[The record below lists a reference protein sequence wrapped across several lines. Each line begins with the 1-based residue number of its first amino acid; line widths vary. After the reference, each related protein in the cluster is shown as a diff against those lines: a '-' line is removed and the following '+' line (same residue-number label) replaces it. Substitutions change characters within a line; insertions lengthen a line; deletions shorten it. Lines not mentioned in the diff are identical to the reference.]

1 MSHIF
6 REVPM
11 TKFVTVAATLTCA
24 AALVACSDQ
33 SQDPTALSL
42 ARPSVQTS
50 AVKFW
55 DVGASVGWNAIE
67 RNLLI
72 KRRFG
77 DQNAAFRQFAY
88 LSLAQYNAVIAAE
101 GGRAGATRLS
111 EQAAVAGASAAV
123 LTYFYPDEQAFL
135 DGQVSAQQEGA
146 HWPGESQTDFAAGE
160 AVGRAVGAQVVAAAA
175 TDRFNDPWTG
185 SIPVCAG
192 CWHPNTPGLPPIHP
206 QQGQMRP
213 FFLASGD
220 QFRPAPPPAF
230 GSPEFL
236 AALAE
241 IRHFS
246 DTRTHEQDSI
256 AKFWAFP
263 AGTSLVAG
271 FWNSVASELIV
282 RFHQD
287 ERKAAHTLALM
298 SMAALDA
305 LTASHEAK
313 YHYWLIR
320 PTQAD
325 PLITL
330 SIGLPNHPSYPS
342 NHAAVSTTTA
352 LILGGIFPS
361 EARRLAAMAD
371 EAGVSRLYG
380 GIHYRFDKTAGE
392 EIARNVAALALQLDV
407 NGHRAFALKP

>member
-1 MSHIF
+1 M
-6 REVPM
+6 RKLVA
-11 TKFVTVAATLTCA
+11 VAATLTCA
-24 AALVACSDQ
+24 AALVACAGQ

-42 ARPSVQTS
+42 AGPTLQAS

-55 DVGASVGWNAIE
+55 EAGASVSWNAIE

-72 KRRFG
+72 KHKPS
-77 DQNAAFRQFAY
+77 QNSAFRQFAY

-101 GGRAGATRLS
+101 DGQEGATHPS
-111 EQAAVAGASAAV
+111 EQGAVAGASAAV
-123 LTYFYPDEQAFL
+123 LAYFYPDEQVFL
-135 DGQVSAQQEGA
+135 DGQVSAQRDGA
-146 HWPGESQTDFAAGE
+146 HWPGEAQTDFALGV
-160 AVGRAVGAQVVAAAA
+160 AVGRAVGALVIASAA
-175 TDRFNDPWTG
+175 TDRFNAPWTG
-185 SIPVCAG
+185 TIPVCAG
-192 CWHPNTPGLPPIHP
+192 CWHPNTPGLPPVHP

-213 FFLASGD
+213 FFMTSGD

-241 IRHFS
+241 IRQFS

-256 AKFWAFP
+256 AKYWAFP

-271 FWNSVASELIV
+271 FWNSVASDLIV
-282 RFHQD
+282 QFHQD
-287 ERKAAHTLALM
+287 ERKAAHTLALTN
-298 SMAALDA
+298 MAALDA

-313 YHYWLIR
+313 YYYWLIR

-342 NHAAVSTTTA
+342 NHAAVSTTNA

-361 EARRLAAMAD
+361 EAGRLAAMAD
-371 EAGVSRLYG
+371 EAGLSRLFG

-392 EIARNVAALALQLDV
+392 EIARNVAALAFQLDV
-407 NGHRAFALKP
+407 NGQEKFVLKP

>member
-1 MSHIF
+1 MSPGG
-6 REVPM
+6 PM
-11 TKFVTVAATLTCA
+11 MKFVTVAATLTCA

-42 ARPSVQTS
+42 AGPSLQTS
-50 AVKFW
+50 SVEFW
-55 DVGASVGWNAIE
+55 DVGASVSWNAIE

-72 KRRFG
+72 KRRFA

-101 GGRAGATRLS
+101 SGRNGATHPS

-123 LTYFYPDEQAFL
+123 LAFFFPDEQAFL
-135 DGQVSAQQEGA
+135 DRQVSAQRDGA
-146 HWPGESQTDFAAGE
+146 HWPGEKHTDFAAGE
-160 AVGRAVGAQVVAAAA
+160 AVGRAVGAEVVASASA
-175 TDRFNDPWTG
+175 DRFNDPWTG
-185 SIPVCAG
+185 TIPLCPG
-192 CWHPNTPGLPPIHP
+192 CWHPNIPGLPPIHP

-213 FFLASGD
+213 FFLRSSD
-220 QFRPAPPPAF
+220 LFRPAPPPAF

-236 AALAE
+236 GALAE

-263 AGTSLVAG
+263 AGTFLVAG
-271 FWNSVASELIV
+271 FWNAFASDLIV
-282 RFHQD
+282 QFHQD

-298 SMAALDA
+298 NMATLDA

-313 YHYWLIR
+313 YYYWLIR

-330 SIGLPNHPSYPS
+330 SIGLPNHPSYTS

-352 LILGGIFPS
+352 LILGSIFPS
-361 EARRLAAMAD
+361 EAGRLAAMAD
-371 EAGVSRLYG
+371 EAGLSRLYG

-392 EIARNVAALALQLDV
+392 DIARNVAALALRLDV
-407 NGHRAFALKP
+407 NGHEAFALKP

>member
-1 MSHIF
+1 M
-6 REVPM
+6 M
-11 TKFVTVAATLTCA
+11 VAATLTYA
-24 AALVACSDQ
+24 AALVACTDQ
-33 SQDPTALSL
+33 LQDPTALTVPSL
-42 ARPSVQTS
+42 QAS

-55 DVGASVGWNAIE
+55 EAGASVRWNAIE

-72 KRRFG
+72 KHKPS
-77 DQNAAFRQFAY
+77 QNSAFRQFAY
-88 LSLAQYNAVIAAE
+88 LSLAQYNAVITAE
-101 GGRAGATRLS
+101 NSENGATHPS

-123 LTYFYPDEQAFL
+123 LAYFYPDEETFL
-135 DGQVSAQQEGA
+135 DGQVSAQRDGA
-146 HWPGESQTDFAAGE
+146 HWPGEAQTDFAAGVV
-160 AVGRAVGAQVVAAAA
+160 VGRAVAALVIASAA
-175 TDRFNDPWTG
+175 TDRFTAPWTG
-185 SIPVCAG
+185 TIPVCAG
-192 CWHPNTPGLPPIHP
+192 CWHPNTPGLPPVHP

-213 FFLASGD
+213 FFMTSGD

-236 AALAE
+236 TALAE

-256 AKFWAFP
+256 AKYWAFP

-271 FWNSVASELIV
+271 FWNGVASDLIV
-282 RFHQD
+282 QFHQD
-287 ERKAAHTLALM
+287 ERRAAHTLALTN
-298 SMAALDA
+298 MAALDA

-313 YHYWLIR
+313 YYYWLIR

-342 NHAAVSTTTA
+342 NHAAVSTTNA
-352 LILGGIFPS
+352 LILGTIFPS
-361 EARRLAAMAD
+361 EAGRLAALAD
-371 EAGVSRLYG
+371 EAGLSRLYG

-407 NGHRAFALKP
+407 KGHDAFALKP

>member
-1 MSHIF
+1 M
-6 REVPM
+6 R
-11 TKFVTVAATLTCA
+11 KFVAAAATLTCA
-24 AALVACSDQ
+24 AALIACGDQ
-33 SQDPTALSL
+33 PKDPTALSV
-42 ARPSVQTS
+42 AGPSLWTS

-55 DVGASVGWNAIE
+55 EAGASVSWNAIE

-72 KRRFG
+72 RRKFA

-101 GGRAGATRLS
+101 NGQNGATHPS

-123 LTYFYPDEQAFL
+123 LAFFFPDEQAFL
-135 DGQVSAQQEGA
+135 DGQVSAQRNGA
-146 HWPGESQTDFAAGE
+146 HWPGETHTDFAAGE
-160 AVGRAVGAQVVAAAA
+160 AVGRAVGAEVVASASA
-175 TDRFNDPWTG
+175 DRFNDPWTG
-185 SIPVCAG
+185 TIPLCPG
-192 CWHPNTPGLPPIHP
+192 CWHPNIPGLPPIHP

-213 FFLASGD
+213 FFLRSGD
-220 QFRPAPPPAF
+220 LFRPAPPPAF
-230 GSPEFL
+230 GSPDFL

-263 AGTSLVAG
+263 AGTFLVAG
-271 FWNSVASELIV
+271 FWNTFASDLIV
-282 RFHQD
+282 QFHQD
-287 ERKAAHTLALM
+287 EGKAAHTLALM
-298 SMAALDA
+298 NMAMLDA

-313 YHYWLIR
+313 YYYWLIR

-330 SIGLPNHPSYPS
+330 SIGLPNHPSYTS

-352 LILGGIFPS
+352 LILGSIFPS
-361 EARRLAAMAD
+361 EAGRLAAMAD
-371 EAGVSRLYG
+371 EAGLSRLYG

-407 NGHRAFALKP
+407 NGHEAFALKP

>member
-1 MSHIF
+1 M
-6 REVPM
+6 R
-11 TKFVTVAATLTCA
+11 KFVAVAATLTCA
-24 AALVACSDQ
+24 AALVACGDQ
-33 SQDPTALSL
+33 SKDPTALSV
-42 ARPSVQTS
+42 AGPSLWTS

-55 DVGASVGWNAIE
+55 EAGASVSWNAIE

-72 KRRFG
+72 RRKFA

-101 GGRAGATRLS
+101 NGQNGATHPS

-123 LTYFYPDEQAFL
+123 MAFFFPDEQAFL
-135 DGQVSAQQEGA
+135 DGQVSAQRDGA
-146 HWPGESQTDFAAGE
+146 HWPGETHTDFAAGE
-160 AVGRAVGAQVVAAAA
+160 AVGRAVGAEIVASAS
-175 TDRFNDPWTG
+175 TDRFNAPWTG
-185 SIPVCAG
+185 TIPVCSG
-192 CWHPNTPGLPPIHP
+192 CWHANTPGLPPVHP

-220 QFRPAPPPAF
+220 QSRPASPPAF
-230 GSPEFL
+230 GSSEFL

-263 AGTSLVAG
+263 AGTFLVAG
-271 FWNSVASELIV
+271 FWNSVASDLIV
-282 RFHQD
+282 QFHQD

-298 SMAALDA
+298 NMAALDA

-320 PTQAD
+320 PTQVD
-325 PLITL
+325 LLITL

-342 NHAAVSTTTA
+342 NHAAVSTTSA
-352 LILGGIFPS
+352 LILGSIFPP
-361 EARRLAAMAD
+361 ETGRLAAMAD
-371 EAGVSRLYG
+371 EAGLSRLYG

-392 EIARNVAALALQLDV
+392 EIARNVTALALQLDV
-407 NGHRAFALKP
+407 NGQEGFVLKP

>member
-1 MSHIF
+1 M
-6 REVPM
+6 RKV
-11 TKFVTVAATLTCA
+11 VVVAATLTCA
-24 AALVACSDQ
+24 AALVACADQ

-42 ARPSVQTS
+42 GGPTLQAS

-55 DVGASVGWNAIE
+55 EAGASVGWNAIE

-72 KRRFG
+72 RRRFA

-101 GGRAGATRLS
+101 DGQEGATHPS
-111 EQAAVAGASAAV
+111 EQGAVAGASAAV
-123 LTYFYPDEQAFL
+123 LAWFYPDEQVFL
-135 DGQVSAQQEGA
+135 DGQVSAQRDGA
-146 HWPGESQTDFAAGE
+146 HWPGEAQTDFALGV
-160 AVGRAVGAQVVAAAA
+160 AVGRAVGALVIASAA
-175 TDRFNDPWTG
+175 TDRFNAPWTG
-185 SIPVCAG
+185 TIPVCAG
-192 CWHPNTPGLPPIHP
+192 CWHPNTPGLPPVHP

-213 FFLASGD
+213 FFMTSGD

-236 AALAE
+236 EALAE
-241 IRHFS
+241 IRQFS

-256 AKFWAFP
+256 AKYWAFP

-271 FWNSVASELIV
+271 FWNDVASDLIV
-282 RFHQD
+282 QFHQD
-287 ERKAAHTLALM
+287 ERKAAHTLALTN
-298 SMAALDA
+298 MAALDA

-313 YHYWLIR
+313 YYYWLIR

-342 NHAAVSTTTA
+342 NHAAVSTTNA
-352 LILGGIFPS
+352 LILGNIFPS
-361 EARRLAAMAD
+361 EAGRLAALAD
-371 EAGVSRLYG
+371 QAGLSRLYG

-392 EIARNVAALALQLDV
+392 EIARNVAALAFQLDV
-407 NGHRAFALKP
+407 NGQEKFVLKP